1 MSNQAATE
9 PFHDNKSAGFFITE
23 RRKSRNKFYRTMELC
38 FSVSPCSEKLC
49 AQMRIAI
56 LTTDNREHYKNYA
69 RPAPTFG
76 TAPEALLEGFAQLK
90 DIEVHVVSCTRKPM
104 ESPEKLAP
112 NIYFHS
118 VLAPAIGWMSSLY
131 QGCIRATRRKLREIQ
146 PDIAHGQGTE
156 RDCAVSAVFSGFPNV
171 LTIHGNMRLIA
182 QVNRAKPFSYL
193 WLAAQLER
201 LTIPRSHGV
210 VCITRY
216 TEAAVASQAKRTWVV
231 PNAVDAS
238 FFGVEAQPSA
248 GKLPRVLCVGHVS
261 LRKNQNAFIHAL
273 DSLAPQGKFEV
284 LFLGQTISGQAYD
297 EEFLRLVRERPWCV
311 YGGLA
316 DRAQLKQH
324 LHEASAL
331 ALPSLEDNCPMV
343 VLEAMAA
350 GVPVIAAKVGG
361 LPDLIE
367 EGKNGLFCDPLDPR
381 SMSATLEN
389 VLHNQSFTR
398 GLAMRAKQEAMA
410 RFRPEVIA
418 RRHVEIYREVLN
430 GGSRSGNFNAAK

>member
-1 MSNQAATE
+1 M
-9 PFHDNKSAGFFITE
+9 K
-23 RRKSRNKFYRTMELC
+23 
-38 FSVSPCSEKLC
+38 
-49 AQMRIAI
+49 IAI
-56 LTTDNREHYKNYA
+56 LTTDNREHYKHYSK
-69 RPAPTFG
+69 PVPCFG
-76 TAPEALLEGFAQLK
+76 TAPEALLQGFAHLK
-90 DIEVHVVSCTRKPM
+90 DVEVHVLSCARAPM
-104 ESPEKLAP
+104 KSPEKLAP

-118 VLAPAIGWMSSLY
+118 VLVPKIGWMSSLY

-146 PDIAHGQGTE
+146 PDIVHGQGTE
-156 RDCAVSAVFSGFPNV
+156 RDCAISAVFSGFPNV

-182 QVNRAKPFSYL
+182 QLNRVKPLSYF
-193 WLAAQLER
+193 WLAAWLER
-201 LTIPRSHGV
+201 LTIPRSPGV

-216 TEAAVASQAKRTWVV
+216 TETAVADLAKRTWVV

-238 FFGVEAQPSA
+238 FFGVDAQPSA
-248 GKLPRVLCVGHVS
+248 GKPPRILCVGHIC
-261 LRKNQNAFIHAL
+261 LRKNQNAFIRAL
-273 DSLAPQGKFEV
+273 DSLAPQGRLEV
-284 LFLGQTISGQAYD
+284 LFLGQTVGGKAYD
-297 EEFLRLVRERPWCV
+297 DEFLRLVRERPWCV

-324 LHEASAL
+324 LHEATAL

-381 SMSATLEN
+381 SMSGTLEIL
-389 VLHNQSFTR
+389 LHNASLSR
-398 GLAMRAKQEAMA
+398 ELATRAKQEAMA

-418 RRHVEIYREVLN
+418 LRHVEIYRDVLR
-430 GGSRSGNFNAAK
+430 GGSHVRNLNL

>member
-1 MSNQAATE
+1 M
-9 PFHDNKSAGFFITE
+9 K
-23 RRKSRNKFYRTMELC
+23 
-38 FSVSPCSEKLC
+38 
-49 AQMRIAI
+49 IAI

-76 TAPEALLEGFAQLK
+76 TAPEALLEGFARLK

-104 ESPEKLAP
+104 ESPEKLAS

-118 VLAPAIGWMSSLY
+118 VLVSATGWLSSLY
-131 QGCIRATRRKLREIQ
+131 QGCIRAARRKLREIR
-146 PDIAHGQGTE
+146 PDIVHGQGTE
-156 RDCAVSAVFSGFPNV
+156 RDCAISAVFSGFPNV
-171 LTIHGNMRLIA
+171 LTIHGNIRLVA
-182 QVNRAKPFSYL
+182 QVNHAKPFSYL

-201 LTIPRSHGV
+201 LTIPRSQGV

-216 TEAAVASQAKRTWVV
+216 TETAVVGQAKRTWVV

-248 GKLPRVLCVGHVS
+248 EKLPRVLCVGHIC
-261 LRKNQNAFIHAL
+261 LRKNQNAFIRAL
-273 DSLAPQGKFEV
+273 DSLAPRGKFEV
-284 LFLGQTISGQAYD
+284 LFLGQTVSGQAYG
-297 EEFLRLVRERPWCV
+297 EEFLRLVRERPWCI
-311 YGGLA
+311 YGGVA

-324 LHEASAL
+324 LHEATAL
-331 ALPSLEDNCPMV
+331 VLPSLEDNCPMV

-367 EGKNGLFCDPLDPR
+367 DGKNGLFCDPLDAR
-381 SMSATLEN
+381 SLSGTLETF
-389 VLHNQSFTR
+389 LHNQSFAR
-398 GLAMRAKQEAMA
+398 DLAVRAKQAAVE

-418 RRHVEIYREVLN
+418 RRHVEIYREVLQ
-430 GGSRSGNFNAAK
+430 GSLRRGNSTAAK